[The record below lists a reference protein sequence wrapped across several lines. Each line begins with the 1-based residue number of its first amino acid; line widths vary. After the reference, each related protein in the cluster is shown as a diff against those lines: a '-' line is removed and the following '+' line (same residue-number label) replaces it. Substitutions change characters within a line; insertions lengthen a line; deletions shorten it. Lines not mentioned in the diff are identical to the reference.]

1 MSDRKAWCLLSS
13 RAREQTQHDDDGK
26 LFGRS
31 AQRGNLRHGDGPPP
45 LGSDPLS
52 GLYLT
57 TQTTD
62 DLASVARSL
71 VFTPSTESSS
81 CCEDTVAGVVTR
93 VDRPDHWGPAQ
104 DPASGVR
111 MVRGGRVALDTSAW
125 AAAADLPFDGGTAAK
140 AILSAR
146 LECGERIAAW
156 LNGAFAIAVLNSG
169 RPWHR
174 FTDRMGS
181 SPVYQATIGSLR
193 LCSHPQVLADALT
206 RAGSQPSLDQR
217 SLAELLAT
225 GLSVRPYTYYREIRQ
240 LDARTHYL
248 WRLDCPE
255 QEPTR
260 REYWYPA
267 YRDRPPTRRY
277 QPELVEELAAASR
290 QAVKLRTHDVLGKPG
305 ILLSGGADSR
315 GMLFAPE
322 NRSRAACIIFY
333 DEPNPELATARR
345 LSGPSRNRDD
355 GWVERSYS

>member
-1 MSDRKAWCLLSS
+1 MVSCLVERRREEISGTVTDR
-13 RAREQTQHDDDGK
+13 R
-26 LFGRS
+26 RS
-31 AQRGNLRHGDGPPP
+31 GAT
-45 LGSDPLS
+45 PLS

-57 TQTTD
+57 TETTD

-81 CCEDTVAGVVTR
+81 CCEDIVAGVVTR

-125 AAAADLPFDGGTAAK
+125 AAAADLPFEGGTAAK
-140 AILSAR
+140 AILSAW

-169 RPWHR
+169 RPLHR

-181 SPVYQATIGSLR
+181 YPVYQATIGSLR

-206 RAGSQPSLDQR
+206 RAGRQPSLDQR

-225 GLSVRPYTYYREIRQ
+225 GLSVHPYTYYREIRQ

-248 WRLDCPE
+248 WPLDRPE

-267 YRDRPPTRRY
+267 YRDRPPTRAHRRRA
-277 QPELVEELAAASR
+277 QHAPRVR
-290 QAVKLRTHDVLGKPG
+290 
-305 ILLSGGADSR
+305 R
-315 GMLFAPE
+315 GMPRCARARWGDCHGQHERTLLP
-322 NRSRAACIIFY
+322 NRS
-333 DEPNPELATARR
+333 
-345 LSGPSRNRDD
+345 
-355 GWVERSYS
+355 